1 MMSFACFPSF
11 HLRRLQAGAAAA
23 AALLLLGAC
32 SALPER
38 PQRPVTYD
46 FGPGVI
52 TAPTA
57 AGKPLPALALTE
69 VEPSG
74 LLEGSTAVL
83 YRLAYADA
91 QKLQPYA
98 QARWSTPAAQ
108 LVRQRLRETLGQ
120 RRAVFSAGES
130 AALMRTNGALPRI
143 LRVDL
148 EEFSQI
154 FDSPVSSAGVVRLRV
169 TLLDSTPEGDR
180 LLGQRLVVVQ
190 RPAASPDAAGG
201 VHALAQAADAAAQ
214 EIATWLEQNGY

>member
-1 MMSFACFPSF
+1 MMSLVRPFF
-11 HLRRLQAGAAAA
+11 LRRRSLQAGATV
-23 AALLLLGAC
+23 ALLVLLGAC

-38 PQRPVTYD
+38 PQRPATYD
-46 FGPGVI
+46 FGPGTI
-52 TAPTA
+52 TAPVA
-57 AGKPLPALALTE
+57 SAGKPLPALALAE
-69 VEPSG
+69 VEPNG
-74 LLEGSTAVL
+74 LLEGSSAVL

-154 FDSPVSSAGVVRLRV
+154 FDSPGSSAGVVRLRV

-201 VHALAQAADAAAQ
+201 VRALAQAADAAAQ
-214 EIATWLEQNGY
+214 EIEAWLEKNGY

>member
-1 MMSFACFPSF
+1 MMSLVRPFS
-11 HLRRLQAGAAAA
+11 LRLRSLQAGATV
-23 AALLLLGAC
+23 ALLVLLGAC
-32 SALPER
+32 SALPDR

-57 AGKPLPALALTE
+57 GADKPLPALALAE

-74 LLEGSTAVL
+74 LLEGSTGVL

-91 QKLQPYA
+91 QKLLPYA

-154 FDSPVSSAGVVRLRV
+154 FDSPGSSAGVVRLRV

-201 VHALAQAADAAAQ
+201 VRALAQAADAAAQ
-214 EIATWLEQNGY
+214 EIEAWLEKNGY

>member
-1 MMSFACFPSF
+1 M
-11 HLRRLQAGAAAA
+11 
-23 AALLLLGAC
+23 
-32 SALPER
+32 
-38 PQRPVTYD
+38 
-46 FGPGVI
+46 
-52 TAPTA
+52 
-57 AGKPLPALALTE
+57 
-69 VEPSG
+69 EPSG
-74 LLEGSTAVL
+74 LLEGSTGVL

-91 QKLQPYA
+91 QKLLPYA

-154 FDSPVSSAGVVRLRV
+154 FDSPGSSAGVVRLRV

-201 VHALAQAADAAAQ
+201 VRALAQAADAAAQ
-214 EIATWLEQNGY
+214 EIEAWLEKNGY

>member
-1 MMSFACFPSF
+1 MMSFVRRSS
-11 HLRRLQAGAAAA
+11 LRVGAT
-23 AALLLLGAC
+23 AALLVLLGAC
-32 SALPER
+32 SALPDR

-46 FGPGVI
+46 FGPGAI

-57 AGKPLPALALTE
+57 GADKPLPALALAE

-74 LLEGSTAVL
+74 LLEGSTGVL

-91 QKLQPYA
+91 QKLLPYA

-201 VHALAQAADAAAQ
+201 VRALAQAADAAAQ
-214 EIATWLEQNGY
+214 EIEVWLEKNGY

>member
-1 MMSFACFPSF
+1 MMSLFHPSP
-11 HLRRLQAGAAAA
+11 LRLRSLQAGATV
-23 AALLLLGAC
+23 ALLVLLGAC
-32 SALPER
+32 SALPDR

-57 AGKPLPALALTE
+57 GADKPLPALALAE

-74 LLEGSTAVL
+74 LLEGSTGVL

-91 QKLQPYA
+91 QKLLPYA

-130 AALMRTNGALPRI
+130 AALMRTNGTLPHV

-154 FDSPVSSAGVVRLRV
+154 FDSPGSSAGVVRLRV

-201 VHALAQAADAAAQ
+201 VRALAQAADAAAQ
-214 EIATWLEQNGY
+214 EIEAWLEKNGY

>member
-1 MMSFACFPSF
+1 MSFACFPSF

-52 TAPTA
+52 TAPAA
-57 AGKPLPALALTE
+57 AGKPLPALALAE

-130 AALMRTNGALPRI
+130 AALMRTNGTLPRI

-154 FDSPVSSAGVVRLRV
+154 FDSPGSSAGVVRLRV

-190 RPAASPDAAGG
+190 RPAASADAAGG
-201 VHALAQAADAAAQ
+201 VRALAQAADAAAQ
-214 EIATWLEQNGY
+214 EIEDWLEKNGY

>member
-1 MMSFACFPSF
+1 MMSLLHPSP
-11 HLRRLQAGAAAA
+11 LRLRSLQAGATT
-23 AALLLLGAC
+23 ALLVLLGAC
-32 SALPER
+32 SALPDR

-57 AGKPLPALALTE
+57 GADKPLPALALAE

-74 LLEGSTAVL
+74 LLEGSTGVL

-91 QKLQPYA
+91 QKLLPYA

-154 FDSPVSSAGVVRLRV
+154 FDSPGSSAGVVRLRV

>member
-52 TAPTA
+52 TAPAA
-57 AGKPLPALALTE
+57 AGKPLPALALAE

-91 QKLQPYA
+91 QQLQPYA

-130 AALMRTNGALPRI
+130 AALMRTNGTLPRI

-154 FDSPVSSAGVVRLRV
+154 FDSPGSSAGVVRLRV

-190 RPAASPDAAGG
+190 RPAASADAAGG
-201 VHALAQAADAAAQ
+201 VRALAQAADAAAQ
-214 EIATWLEQNGY
+214 EIEDWLEKNGY

>member
-1 MMSFACFPSF
+1 MMSLVRPFF
-11 HLRRLQAGAAAA
+11 LRRRSLQAGATV
-23 AALLLLGAC
+23 ALLVLLGAC

-38 PQRPVTYD
+38 PQRPATYD
-46 FGPGVI
+46 FGPGTI
-52 TAPTA
+52 TAPVA
-57 AGKPLPALALTE
+57 SAGKPLPALALAE
-69 VEPSG
+69 VEPNG
-74 LLEGSTAVL
+74 LLEGSSAVL

-154 FDSPVSSAGVVRLRV
+154 FDSPGSSAGVVRLRV

-201 VHALAQAADAAAQ
+201 VRALAQAADAAAQ
-214 EIATWLEQNGY
+214 QIEAWLEKNGY

>member
-1 MMSFACFPSF
+1 MMSLVRPFF
-11 HLRRLQAGAAAA
+11 LRRRSLQAGATV
-23 AALLLLGAC
+23 ALLVLLGAC

-38 PQRPVTYD
+38 PQRPATYD
-46 FGPGVI
+46 FGPGTI
-52 TAPTA
+52 TAPVA
-57 AGKPLPALALTE
+57 SAGKPLPALALAE
-69 VEPSG
+69 VEPNG
-74 LLEGSTAVL
+74 LLEGSSAVL

-201 VHALAQAADAAAQ
+201 VRALAQAADAAAQ
-214 EIATWLEQNGY
+214 EIEAWLEKNGY

>member
-1 MMSFACFPSF
+1 MSFHTSF
-11 HLRRLQAGAAAA
+11 RSGAS
-23 AALLLLGAC
+23 ALAVLSLALLLGAC
-32 SALPER
+32 SSLPDR
-38 PQRPVTYD
+38 PTRPVTYD

-57 AGKPLPALALTE
+57 GADKPLPALALAE

-74 LLEGSTAVL
+74 LLEGSTGVL

-91 QKLQPYA
+91 QKLLPYA

-154 FDSPVSSAGVVRLRV
+154 FDSPGSSAGVVRLRV

-201 VHALAQAADAAAQ
+201 VRALAQAADAAAQ
-214 EIATWLEQNGY
+214 EIEAWLEKNGY

>member
-1 MMSFACFPSF
+1 MMSFVRRSS
-11 HLRRLQAGAAAA
+11 LRVGAT
-23 AALLLLGAC
+23 AALLVLLGAC
-32 SALPER
+32 SALPDR

-46 FGPGVI
+46 FGPGAL

-57 AGKPLPALALTE
+57 GADKPLPALALAE

-74 LLEGSTAVL
+74 LLEGSTGVL
-83 YRLAYADA
+83 YRLAYADP
-91 QKLQPYA
+91 QKLLPYA

-154 FDSPVSSAGVVRLRV
+154 FDSPGSSAGVVRLRV

-190 RPAASPDAAGG
+190 RPAATPDAAGG
-201 VHALAQAADAAAQ
+201 VRALAQAADAAAQ
-214 EIATWLEQNGY
+214 EIEAWLEKNGY

>member
-52 TAPTA
+52 TAPAA
-57 AGKPLPALALTE
+57 AGKPLPALALAE

-130 AALMRTNGALPRI
+130 AALMRTNGTLPRI

-154 FDSPVSSAGVVRLRV
+154 FDSPGSSAGVVRLRV

-190 RPAASPDAAGG
+190 RPAASADAAGG
-201 VHALAQAADAAAQ
+201 VRALAQAADAAAQ
-214 EIATWLEQNGY
+214 EIEDWLEKNGY